1 MKSFEA
7 LKELIAA
14 TEADALKFFEN
25 GNAAAGTRVRK
36 AMMEVK
42 NLAQQ
47 IRTEV
52 TEQKNAR

>member
-1 MKSFEA
+1 MKTFEA

-14 TEADALKFFEN
+14 TEADAEKFFEG

-36 AMMEVK
+36 AMMEAK

-52 TEQKNAR
+52 TEQKNAK

>member
-14 TEADALKFFEN
+14 TEADAVKFFEN

-47 IRTEV
+47 IRNEV
-52 TEQKNAR
+52 TEQKNAQ